1 MKYTVYIPKEE
12 KKRSILQM
20 NNIVIIYPN
29 LILLMFPFR
38 TFCQKK
44 LLLKIYSVK
53 QISRF

>member
-44 LLLKIYSVK
+44 IIIKNIFCK
-53 QISRF
+53 TNI